1 MAQTEQAM
9 DVHCHKEG
17 EGEHWKRKSELE
29 RALQQRGRGGV
40 PGRDREALA
49 QKKSEMSA
57 G

>member
-29 RALQQRGRGGV
+29 RALQQRGRGGGLPAETERHWLRKRV
-40 PGRDREALA
+40 
-49 QKKSEMSA
+49 K
-57 G
+57 